1 MNIKTETYNICK
13 EIKKIELRNQ
23 IKDLI
28 NELNI
33 SSKQN
38 KGASNDRSEYGYIA
52 RKQNAQFMGYLIVDE
67 KREEIEKD
75 SPSKVPEIE
84 LEEKELL
91 KKAHYI
97 IKYLNEKLT
106 HSIVERVPNLKL
118 TLNPYSQF
126 SYQEY
131 SLDITQIINISTF
144 DSLIEAVSNCN
155 VIKNI
160 DNTSNKLIQNISSKN
175 YLGLVLAFIKRIER
189 YGVHNTPE
197 DFKDLNF
204 KEDSPEYILNK
215 LLFSL
220 MSFRKILENID
231 QLIYQAFFMDKIVVL
246 NDNNIINILKN
257 NTHMIGQGLTILIQ
271 PIAREIFANLGD
283 LILVKHNFSNIN
295 KLCVVEGENISINME
310 LGNQIEFKLR
320 TVDDNL
326 NPYFGL
332 INNI

>member
-28 NELNI
+28 NELNK
-33 SSKQN
+33 SSEQN
-38 KGASNDRSEYGYIA
+38 RGSDRSYYGEVA
-52 RKQNAQFMGYLIVDE
+52 RNQNAQFMGYLLVDE
-67 KREEIEKD
+67 RREEIEKNR
-75 SPSKVPEIE
+75 PSKVPEIE

-106 HSIVERVPNLKL
+106 HSIVERVPNLKS

-126 SYQEY
+126 SFQEY
-131 SLDITQIINISTF
+131 SLDITHIIEIGTF
-144 DSLIEAVSNCN
+144 DNLIEVVSNCN

-160 DNTSNKLIQNISSKN
+160 DNTPNKLIQNIPYEK
-175 YLGLVLAFIKRIER
+175 YLGLVLAIIKRIER

-197 DFKDLNF
+197 DFKYLNF
-204 KEDSPEYILNK
+204 EEDSPEYILNK
-215 LLFSL
+215 LLFLL
-220 MSFRKILENID
+220 MSFRKILENIN
-231 QLIYQAFFMDKIVVL
+231 QLIYQSFFMDKLVVL
-246 NDNNIINILKN
+246 NDNNIINILEN
-257 NTHMIGQGLTILIQ
+257 NTHTIGQGLTILIQ
-271 PIAREIFANLGD
+271 PIAREILTNSGD
-283 LILVKHNFSNIN
+283 IILVKHNFTNIN
-295 KLCVVEGENISINME
+295 KLCVVEGENISFNTE
-310 LGNQIEFKLR
+310 LGYQIEFKLR

-332 INNI
+332 INNL

>member
-1 MNIKTETYNICK
+1 MNIKTETFNICK

-28 NELNI
+28 NELNK

-38 KGASNDRSEYGYIA
+38 IGTDRSYYGEIA
-52 RKQNAQFMGYLIVDE
+52 RNQNTQFMGYLLVDE
-67 KREEIEKD
+67 RREEIEKD
-75 SPSKVPEIE
+75 RPSKVPEIE

-106 HSIVERVPNLKL
+106 HSIVERVPNLKS

-126 SYQEY
+126 TYQEY
-131 SLDITQIINISTF
+131 SLDITQIIDIGIF
-144 DSLIEAVSNCN
+144 DNLIEVVNNCN
-155 VIKNI
+155 VIENI
-160 DNTSNKLIQNISSKN
+160 DNTPNKLIQNIPYKT
-175 YLGLVLAFIKRIER
+175 YLGPVLAIIKRIER

-197 DFKDLNF
+197 DFKYLNF

-215 LLFSL
+215 LLFLL
-220 MSFRKILENID
+220 MSFRKILENIN
-231 QLIYQAFFMDKIVVL
+231 QLIYQAFFMDQLVVL
-246 NDNNIINILKN
+246 DNNNIINILEN

-271 PIAREIFANLGD
+271 PIVAREIFTNSGD
-283 LILVKHNFSNIN
+283 IILVKHNFSNIN

>member
-1 MNIKTETYNICK
+1 MSIKTETYNICK
-13 EIKKIELRNQ
+13 EIKKIELRNRVEG
-23 IKDLI
+23 LI
-28 NELNI
+28 DELNI

-38 KGASNDRSEYGYIA
+38 KGVSNDRSEYGYIA

-67 KREEIEKD
+67 KREKIEKD
-75 SPSKVPEIE
+75 SLFKVPEIE

-91 KKAHYI
+91 KKAHCI

-106 HSIVERVPNLKL
+106 HSIVERVPHLKS

-126 SYQEY
+126 SYPEFTM
-131 SLDITQIINISTF
+131 DITQIINISTF
-144 DSLIEAVSNCN
+144 DSLIEVVSNCI
-155 VIKNI
+155 VINNI
-160 DNTSNKLIQNISSKN
+160 NNTPNKLTQNIPSEK
-175 YLGLVLAFIKRIER
+175 YLGQVLTFIKKIER

-204 KEDSPEYILNK
+204 REDSSEYIMNK

-220 MSFRKILENID
+220 MSFRKILENIN

>member
-1 MNIKTETYNICK
+1 MNIKTETYNMCK
-13 EIKKIELRNQ
+13 EIKKIELRNRVRG
-23 IKDLI
+23 LI
-28 NELNI
+28 DELNI
-33 SSKQN
+33 SSKKN

-52 RKQNAQFMGYLIVDE
+52 RNQNAQFMGYLLVDE
-67 KREEIEKD
+67 KREEIEKN

-97 IKYLNEKLT
+97 IKYLNVKLT
-106 HSIVERVPNLKL
+106 HSIVERVPHLKS

-126 SYQEY
+126 SYPEFTI
-131 SLDITQIINISTF
+131 DITQIIDISTF

-160 DNTSNKLIQNISSKN
+160 NNTPNKLTQNIPSEK
-175 YLGLVLAFIKRIER
+175 YLDPVLAFIKKIER

-204 KEDSPEYILNK
+204 REDSSEYILNK

-220 MSFRKILENID
+220 MSFRKILENIN
-231 QLIYQAFFMDKIVVL
+231 QLIYQAFFMDKLVVL
-246 NDNNIINILKN
+246 NDNNIINILEN

-271 PIAREIFANLGD
+271 PIGREIFTNSRD
-283 LILVKHNFSNIN
+283 IILVRHNFSNIN
-295 KLCVVEGENISINME
+295 ELCVVEGETISFNIE

>member
-13 EIKKIELRNQ
+13 EIRKIELRNQ
-23 IKDLI
+23 VKNLI
-28 NELNI
+28 DKLNR
-33 SSKQN
+33 SSEQ
-38 KGASNDRSEYGYIA
+38 DRSTDIDRSYYGYVA
-52 RKQNAQFMGYLIVDE
+52 RNQNVQFMGYLLVDE
-67 KREEIEKD
+67 KRKEIEKN
-75 SPSKVPEIE
+75 SPSKVPEIK

-106 HSIVERVPNLKL
+106 HSVVERVPNLKS

-126 SYQEY
+126 SYSEF
-131 SLDITQIINISTF
+131 SMDIKQIIDIGTF
-144 DSLIEAVSNCN
+144 DNLIEAVSNCN

-160 DNTSNKLIQNISSKN
+160 NNTPNKLIQNNPSEK
-175 YLGLVLAFIKRIER
+175 YLGVILAFIKKIES

-197 DFKDLNF
+197 GFKNLNF
-204 KEDSPEYILNK
+204 KKDSPEYILNQ

-220 MSFRKILENID
+220 MSFRKILENIN
-231 QLIYQAFFMDKIVVL
+231 QLTYQAFLMDKLVVL
-246 NDNNIINILKN
+246 NDNNIINILEN

-271 PIAREIFANLGD
+271 PFASEIFTLPGD

-295 KLCVVEGENISINME
+295 ELCVVEGENISFNME
-310 LGNQIEFKLR
+310 LGNQVEFKLR

>member
-1 MNIKTETYNICK
+1 MSIKTETYNICK
-13 EIKKIELRNQ
+13 EIKKIELRNRV
-23 IKDLI
+23 KGLI
-28 NELNI
+28 DELNI

-91 KKAHYI
+91 KKAHCI

-106 HSIVERVPNLKL
+106 HSIVERVPHLKL

-126 SYQEY
+126 SYPEFTI
-131 SLDITQIINISTF
+131 DIKQIIDIGIF
-144 DSLIEAVSNCN
+144 DNLIEAVSNCN

-160 DNTSNKLIQNISSKN
+160 NNSLNKLIQNNPSEK
-175 YLGLVLAFIKRIER
+175 YLGVVLAFINKIES
-189 YGVHNTPE
+189 YGVNNTPE
-197 DFKDLNF
+197 GFKNLNF
-204 KEDSPEYILNK
+204 KKDSPEYISNK
-215 LLFSL
+215 LLFLL
-220 MSFRKILENID
+220 MSFRKVLENIN
-231 QLIYQAFFMDKIVVL
+231 QLIYQAFLMDKLVVL
-246 NDNNIINILKN
+246 NDNNIINILEN
-257 NTHMIGQGLTILIQ
+257 STHMIGQGLTILIQ
-271 PIAREIFANLGD
+271 PNAREICTLPGD
-283 LILVKHNFSNIN
+283 LILVRHNFSNIN
-295 KLCVVEGENISINME
+295 NLCVVEEENLSFSME
-310 LGNQIEFKLR
+310 IGNQIEFKLR